1 MKKLL
6 FPLLT
11 FIVIA
16 FTHCGSSENSV
27 FQEDDILVET
37 SWLRKDMDSEIIYG
51 GGDNYLRITF
61 SKDNVYEIVQMKDK
75 RVTGLKETG
84 SYMLT
89 DNKDLVL
96 TTTKNEQ
103 KLSLRY
109 VLVNDRTL
117 GRVTENGEVLSNAY
131 EGYIKQ

>member
-1 MKKLL
+1 
-6 FPLLT
+6 
-11 FIVIA
+11 
-16 FTHCGSSENSV
+16 
-27 FQEDDILVET
+27 
-37 SWLRKDMDSEIIYG
+37 MDSEIIYG

-117 GRVTENGEVLSNAY
+117 GRVTEKGEVLSNAY